1 MRNVYYS
8 TITAKYISLSTLL
21 ITRVAFFFIVFGNF
35 LFNGLFEVALP
46 ALARNQFLAGAC
58 RYGLLL
64 ALFGGG
70 SLLGGLFAGGLG
82 RFAHKGILMLS
93 SRFGP
98 AIVFPI
104 SAIMMIAASIF
115 GWFQKE
121 VRAL

>member
-1 MRNVYYS
+1 IMILGFIYALIPFVGGFQG
-8 TITAKYISLSTLL
+8 AALL
-21 ITRVAFFFIVFGNF
+21 LGCAGFTNGMLTVLAFTVIQQQAPHHLLGRLMGIF
-35 LFNGLFEVALP
+35 LFASLGLYPFSVALV
-46 ALARNQFLAGAC
+46 
-58 RYGLLL
+58 
-64 ALFGGG
+64 
-70 SLLGGLFAGGLG
+70 
-82 RFAHKGILMLS
+82 GILS